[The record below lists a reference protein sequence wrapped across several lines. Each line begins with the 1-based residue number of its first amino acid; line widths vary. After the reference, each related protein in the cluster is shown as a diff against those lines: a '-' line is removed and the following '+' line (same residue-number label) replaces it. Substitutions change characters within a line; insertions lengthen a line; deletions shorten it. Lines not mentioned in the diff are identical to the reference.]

1 MTATPIP
8 RTAAMVVSA
17 TSTWTVVDE
26 QPPGRAP
33 ITTVWA
39 RGDLEE
45 AAAWQRIRSEVAA
58 GHRAYVV
65 CPLVEESERVVAR
78 SAVGSTR
85 GYPPRCWRACGSAC
99 CTASCRPPR
108 RRR

>member
-8 RTAAMVVSA
+8 RTAAMVVFGDLDM
-17 TSTWTVVDE
+17 TVVDE

-39 RGDLEE
+39 RGDLDE
-45 AAAWQRIRSEVAA
+45 AAAWERVRSEVAA

-65 CPLVEESERVVAR
+65 CPCLLYTS
-78 SAVGSTR
+78 
-85 GYPPRCWRACGSAC
+85 RCV
-99 CTASCRPPR
+99 
-108 RRR
+108 